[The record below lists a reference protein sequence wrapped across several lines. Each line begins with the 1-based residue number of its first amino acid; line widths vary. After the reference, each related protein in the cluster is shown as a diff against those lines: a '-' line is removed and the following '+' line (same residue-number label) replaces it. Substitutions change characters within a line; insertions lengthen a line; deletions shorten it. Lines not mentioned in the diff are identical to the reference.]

1 VKLFAFLGGDLAKM
15 PKEFAKEYESK
26 HKNVQVE
33 IYEQSNTIG
42 YTKMLAQRK
51 ADPDNPLV
59 NLGFFNSNSTVQG
72 IDDDMW
78 VKLDYDELSHADDI
92 YPSMRREDGYGIGI
106 GTDQYGLVYNKEKI
120 KDRPTSWSAL
130 WDHAYRGKVCLFKGP
145 WYALVMAA
153 KLNGGSE
160 KNVEPGFELWKREA
174 KQIRL
179 MVESNPQYLNV
190 LSNGSTPLTAYFA
203 GTSRQWIT
211 SGAPLAY
218 VVPEEG
224 AIQQPVYLQ
233 AVKGSSQAQLEVA
246 HDMINEMISPKW
258 CSRWAEVSVETPA
271 NSKSKLPEN
280 LKGQPAFSAK
290 TRENFVDIDFD
301 VVGRN
306 AAKWQE
312 RWDRDVTSR
321 I

>member
-1 VKLFAFLGGDLAKM
+1 
-15 PKEFAKEYESK
+15 ESK

-306 AAKWQE
+306 AA
-312 RWDRDVTSR
+312 
-321 I
+321 